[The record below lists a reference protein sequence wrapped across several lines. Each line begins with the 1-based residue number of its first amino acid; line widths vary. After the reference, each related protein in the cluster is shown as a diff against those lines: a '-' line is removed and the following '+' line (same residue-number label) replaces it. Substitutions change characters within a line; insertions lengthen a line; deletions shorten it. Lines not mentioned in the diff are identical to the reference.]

1 MRSSA
6 LRREAKKTIDSLSE
20 EKIKVV
26 IDFMDY
32 LKEKEE
38 LEATLEVLSSHEL
51 MAQIQEAENAI
62 NKGRNEELVP
72 WEKIRRD
79 V

>member
-72 WEKIRRD
+72 WEKIRRN